1 MPHQSL
7 EIRRGSYKE
16 ALFNMPLLASHW
28 DELVKRK
35 DLFVVNGD
43 YDRYEELE
51 KSGKLINLLAF
62 CDEELVGYSINIL
75 STHLHYKDVLICYND
90 LLFVHPDKRN
100 SPLGLKLIKKTEENA
115 RIAGAELMM
124 WHAKVNSPL
133 DKILPRLG
141 NSLHEN
147 IYLKEL

>member
-28 DELVKRK
+28 DELVKLK
-35 DLFVVNGD
+35 DVFVVNGD
-43 YDRYEELE
+43 YDKYEHLE
-51 KSGKLINLLAF
+51 QSGSLISLLAF
-62 CDEELVGYSINIL
+62 YEDELVGYSINLL
-75 STHLHYKDVLICYND
+75 SNHLHYKDVLVCYND
-90 LLFVHPDKRN
+90 LLFVHPSKRN
-100 SPLGLKLIKKTEENA
+100 TPLGLKLIRETEQAAKEE
-115 RIAGAELMM
+115 GAEIML
-124 WHAKVNSPL
+124 WHAKVDSSL

-141 NSLHEN
+141 NSLHEH

>member
-7 EIRRGSYKE
+7 KIRRGSYKE

-51 KSGKLINLLAF
+51 KS
-62 CDEELVGYSINIL
+62 
-75 STHLHYKDVLICYND
+75 
-90 LLFVHPDKRN
+90 
-100 SPLGLKLIKKTEENA
+100 
-115 RIAGAELMM
+115 
-124 WHAKVNSPL
+124 
-133 DKILPRLG
+133 
-141 NSLHEN
+141 
-147 IYLKEL
+147 